1 MKHGFGL
8 IGRKLGHSWSQ
19 EYFTRKFAELGL
31 SDCSY
36 ALFELPSVEGLKE
49 WALRE
54 GLSGFNVT
62 VPYKMAVVRELDA
75 LDEVAAEMGA
85 VNCVTVEDGRLIGH
99 NTDAPAFGQTLD
111 RGAWKVEDGK
121 REAFVLGT
129 GGAARAVAY
138 ALGQRGIPHTFV
150 SRHPEQ
156 HGNAISYAQLTHL
169 LAQACIDTGILVV
182 NATPVGMY
190 PETGRTPLN
199 LSSSAAPLSGVTF
212 YDLVYNPSPTLLLRQ
227 AAERGACTKDGLEM
241 LHLQAD
247 MSWQFWKKT
256 LEA

>member
-62 VPYKMAVVRELDA
+62 VPYKMAVVGELDA

-169 LAQACIDTGILVV
+169 LAQASIDTGILVV

-199 LSSSAAPLSGVTF
+199 LSSSVAPLSGVTF

-247 MSWQFWKKT
+247 MSWHFWEKT

>member
-1 MKHGFGL
+1 MKHRFGL

-31 SDCSY
+31 KDHSY

-62 VPYKMAVVRELDA
+62 VPYKMAVVGELDA

-111 RGAWKVEDGK
+111 RGAWKLNRDNLA
-121 REAFVLGT
+121 AFVKAFPWTAEVSIGHALISDALYLG
-129 GGAARAVAY
+129 
-138 ALGQRGIPHTFV
+138 I
-150 SRHPEQ
+150 EQ
-156 HGNAISYAQLTHL
+156 TIKEYRSL
-169 LAQACIDTGILVV
+169 LV
-182 NATPVGMY
+182 
-190 PETGRTPLN
+190 
-199 LSSSAAPLSGVTF
+199 
-212 YDLVYNPSPTLLLRQ
+212 
-227 AAERGACTKDGLEM
+227 
-241 LHLQAD
+241 
-247 MSWQFWKKT
+247 
-256 LEA
+256 